1 MTRGG
6 EGGGGGGWCG
16 GGFRSIRTVVGIICP
31 SCLNLLTDLKK
42 KSVWSR
48 PSGPVSCRR
57 RRHCSQ
63 IALFITFAFSL
74 LSILRFQIKSFLSNI
89 TCLSLIV
96 KLALTI
102 HLSVMHLFETKVI
115 LEFDKYKSHLNLK
128 ALKHPFMPHLNYLVL
143 CPDMLA

>member
-1 MTRGG
+1 M
-6 EGGGGGGWCG
+6 
-16 GGFRSIRTVVGIICP
+16 VGIICP
-31 SCLNLLTDLKK
+31 PGLNLLTYLK
-42 KSVWSR
+42 KSVGLR

-57 RRHCSQ
+57 QRHFS
-63 IALFITFAFSL
+63 LFITFAFSSS
-74 LSILRFQIKSFLSNI
+74 SILRFQIKSFLSNI
-89 TCLSLIV
+89 TCRSLIG

-143 CPDMLA
+143 CPDMLAYPFRKKINPARNFSCSK